1 MANLDRLTRIADMV
15 DREIDRGEYSFELR
29 GWGCGTTACVIGLA
43 VHLGEF
49 KAEGLKSEGLFSELA
64 GSKITSRYIINNDP
78 GFDYVPKYDKHL
90 GWPAVMALFDIDANT
105 AEHFFSY
112 YRYPALSGINA
123 ARAVSKRLRDYVA
136 AHTPAPV
143 AVIVEKARELETV

>member
-1 MANLDRLTRIADMV
+1 MANLERLTRIADMV
-15 DREIDRGEYSFELR
+15 DREIDRGEYNFELR

-49 KAEGLKSEGLFSELA
+49 KAEGLKAEGLSE
-64 GSKITSRYIINNDP
+64 P
-78 GFDYVPKYDKHL
+78 GFDYVPKYAKHM
-90 GWPAVMALFDIDANT
+90 GWPAVMALFDIDSVT

-112 YRYPALSGINA
+112 YKYPALSGINA

-136 AHTPAPV
+136 AHTPAPA
-143 AVIVEKARELETV
+143 AVKVHELVTV

>member
-49 KAEGLKSEGLFSELA
+49 KTEGLTAFSSL
-64 GSKITSRYIINNDP
+64 D
-78 GFDYVPKYDKHL
+78 DYVPAYPAYIGGGSERRTCY
-90 GWPAVMALFDIDANT
+90 GWPAVEALFDIDSKT

-112 YRYPALSGINA
+112 YKYPALSGINA